1 MDRMI
6 MEEAP
11 VVVLYYDQVLHFT
24 HKNVHGL
31 RSNAMNALDLRYV
44 TIDKSSH

>member
-1 MDRMI
+1 MDQLI
-6 MEEAP
+6 MHDSP
-11 VVVLYYDQVLHFT
+11 VIILYYDQVLHFT

-44 TIDKSSH
+44 TIE